1 MTKPDTVQHAIY
13 EAKRFIERAEAHLFL
28 RQPHLSI
35 PGIIVDDPK
44 ASSAMK
50 RSSMDLSRA
59 LADLRQNR

>member
-1 MTKPDTVQHAIY
+1 MAKPDTVQHAIH
-13 EAKRFIERAEAHLFL
+13 EAKRFIERAEAHLSL
-28 RQPHLSI
+28 RQPHWFS
-35 PGIIVDDPK
+35 PNVIVDDPK

>member
-1 MTKPDTVQHAIY
+1 MAKPDTVRHAIY
-13 EAKRFIERAEAHLFL
+13 EAKRFIERAEAHLSL
-28 RQPHLSI
+28 RQPRWSI
-35 PGIIVDDPK
+35 PDVIVDDPK